1 MPSLESFTWLQAHEG
16 ESVYFTQLH
25 VDLFGIVTEHV
36 ELALGTG
43 LETVV
48 FQVISISRFSKSSHL
63 SKSSKS
69 GHFSKS
75 SHFLS
80 SGAHC
85 RRRLPLRRAG
95 NVLARGFDVLSRRC
109 VPH

>member
-48 FQVISISRFSKSSHL
+48 FQVTPVGPEVVQK
-63 SKSSKS
+63 
-69 GHFSKS
+69 
-75 SHFLS
+75 
-80 SGAHC
+80 
-85 RRRLPLRRAG
+85 
-95 NVLARGFDVLSRRC
+95 
-109 VPH
+109 